1 MILKTTEKV
10 KTTMTGSK
18 TYWQQREHKHLKAS
32 VMDEKQATERINK
45 IYSSAMEDVE
55 NDINRFYANYA
66 GKEKISLTEAKKR
79 ASKLDVDAFAN
90 KAKKYVADR
99 DFSPAANEE
108 LRLYNLTMKVNRLEL
123 LKADITLKLTGASD
137 AVSKE
142 VTKSLTKKAI
152 SEYTRQAGI
161 LGESIFH
168 NAKTVDSL
176 VNGSFL
182 NATFSERIWSNQA
195 ELTNLLDTALRR
207 AIMQGKHP
215 RDTIKDI
222 RSLVITDPKKP
233 KETAQH
239 IAERLLVTETAR
251 IQTEVQRD
259 SFLQAGFGEYSFIAE
274 PSACKR
280 CSELDGKVFPVAE
293 MMPGTNA
300 APMHAWCK
308 CSCAASESRDSLEA
322 GKIQNQEEQAK
333 GSTGWKPPEE
343 LKNLKIY
350 ESDEAFERALGH
362 KDWKESLSSEEHKA
376 IEDYTFDEYYGLNRY
391 LRNKNKMRAMGTFEP
406 HHVKEKYEDLENK
419 ISSALQKSATPDN
432 MIVYRAVKNMDFIRG
447 LDTANGKTVF
457 KDGGYMSTTPFMDST
472 FISGHVTKPAQKGQG
487 ASAYNL
493 VEIALPKGTKGAY
506 VKEFS
511 MFDEERE
518 FLLDKGTVFEYVG
531 ESTDPKTGIKT
542 IKVQVVRQDGR

>member
-10 KTTMTGSK
+10 KTTMTSSK

-45 IYSSAMEDVE
+45 IYSGAMEDIE

-79 ASKLDVDAFAN
+79 VSKSDVEAFAS

-123 LKADITLKLTGASD
+123 LKADIALKLTGASD

-152 SEYTRQAGI
+152 SEYTRQADI

-195 ELTNLLDTALRR
+195 ELTNKLDTALRR

-259 SFLQAGFGEYSFIAE
+259 SFLQAGFGEYTFIAE

-300 APMHAWCK
+300 SPMHAWCK

-322 GKIQNQEEQAK
+322 GKIQNQEEQA
-333 GSTGWKPPEE
+333 GDSTGWKPPEE

-362 KDWKESLSSEEHKA
+362 KDWKETLLPDEIEA
-376 IEDYTFDEYYGLNRY
+376 IEKYTVDEYYGLNRY
-391 LRNKNKMRAMGTFEP
+391 LRTKTKLQSEGQFETR
-406 HHVKEKYEDLENK
+406 HVQSKYEQLEK
-419 ISSALQKSATPDN
+419 SLSSALQKSTTPDN
-432 MIVYRAVKNMDFIRG
+432 MIVYRAVKDDNFIKG

-472 FISGHVTKPAQKGQG
+472 FISSHVIKPAQGIGSKEP
-487 ASAYNL
+487 YHL
-493 VEIALPKGTKGAY
+493 VEILLPKGTRGAY
-506 VKEFS
+506 VREFS
-511 MFDEERE
+511 MFSNEKE

-531 ESTDPKTGIKT
+531 ESTDQKTGIKT
-542 IKVQVVRQDGR
+542 IKVQVVRQDER

>member
-10 KTTMTGSK
+10 KTAMTSSK

-32 VMDEKQATERINK
+32 VMDEKETTERINK
-45 IYSSAMEDVE
+45 IYSGAMEDIE

-79 ASKLDVDAFAN
+79 ASKLDVEAFAS

-215 RDTIKDI
+215 KDTIKDI

-259 SFLQAGFGEYSFIAE
+259 SFLQAGFGEYTFIAE

-280 CSELDGKVFPVAE
+280 CSELDGKVFPVSE
-293 MMPGTNA
+293 MMPGANA

-322 GKIQNQEEQAK
+322 WKIQNQEEQANV
-333 GSTGWKPPEE
+333 STGWKPPEE

-391 LRNKNKMRAMGTFEP
+391 LRNKTKMKAMGTFEP

-432 MIVYRAVKNMDFIRG
+432 MIVYRAVKNMDFIKG

>member
-10 KTTMTGSK
+10 KTAMTSSK

-32 VMDEKQATERINK
+32 VMDEKETTERINK
-45 IYSSAMEDVE
+45 IYSSAMEDIE

-79 ASKLDVDAFAN
+79 ASKLDVEAFAS

-137 AVSKE
+137 AVSNE

-259 SFLQAGFGEYSFIAE
+259 SFLQAGFGEYTFIAE

-280 CSELDGKVFPVAE
+280 CSELDGKVFPVSE

-322 GKIQNQEEQAK
+322 GKIQNQEEQANV
-333 GSTGWKPPEE
+333 STGWKPPEE

-391 LRNKNKMRAMGTFEP
+391 LRNKTKMKAMGTFEP

-432 MIVYRAVKNMDFIRG
+432 MIVYRTVKNMDFIKG

>member
-10 KTTMTGSK
+10 KTTMTSSK

-447 LDTANGKTVF
+447 LDTASGKTVF

>member
-1 MILKTTEKV
+1 
-10 KTTMTGSK
+10 MTSSK
-18 TYWQQREHKHLKAS
+18 TYWQQREHTHLKAS

-55 NDINRFYANYA
+55 NDINRFYANHA

-79 ASKLDVDAFAN
+79 ASKLDVEAFAS

-123 LKADITLKLTGASD
+123 LKADIALKLTGASD
-137 AVSKE
+137 AVTKE

-182 NATFSERIWSNQA
+182 NATFSERIWSNQS
-195 ELTNLLDTALRR
+195 ELTNKLDTALRR

-259 SFLQAGFGEYSFIAE
+259 SFLQAGFEEYTFIAE

-280 CSELDGKVFPVAE
+280 CSEIDGKVFPVAE

-300 APMHAWCK
+300 SPMHAWCK

-322 GKIQNQEEQAK
+322 GKIQNQEEQA
-333 GSTGWKPPEE
+333 GDSTGWKPPEE

-362 KDWKESLSSEEHKA
+362 KSWKESLSSEEHKA

-391 LRNKNKMRAMGTFEP
+391 LRNKTKMKAMGTFEP

-432 MIVYRAVKNMDFIRG
+432 MIVYRAVKNMDFIKG

-457 KDGGYMSTTPFMDST
+457 KDGGFMSTTPFMDST

-518 FLLDKGTVFEYVG
+518 FLLDKGTVFEYVS

>member
-1 MILKTTEKV
+1 
-10 KTTMTGSK
+10 
-18 TYWQQREHKHLKAS
+18 
-32 VMDEKQATERINK
+32 MDEKQTTERINK

-79 ASKLDVDAFAN
+79 VSKSDVEAFAS

-123 LKADITLKLTGASD
+123 LKADIALKLMGASD

-182 NATFSERIWSNQA
+182 NATFSERIWSNQS
-195 ELTNLLDTALRR
+195 ELINRIDTALRR
-207 AIMQGKHP
+207 SIMQGKHP

-259 SFLQAGFGEYSFIAE
+259 SFLQAGFKEYTFIAE

-322 GKIQNQEEQAK
+322 EKIQN
-333 GSTGWKPPEE
+333 GDSTGWKPPEE

-362 KDWKESLSSEEHKA
+362 KSWKESLSSEEHKA

-391 LRNKNKMRAMGTFEP
+391 LRNKTKMKAMGTFEP

-432 MIVYRAVKNMDFIRG
+432 MIVYRAVKNMDFIKG

-457 KDGGYMSTTPFMDST
+457 KDGGYMST